1 MNDWTNAL
9 EEYFSFGSVSSVY
22 SEPERLHYEPI
33 SKQIESIQDKGYD
46 DAILDF
52 EWCEEDQAFVMKIEF

>member
-9 EEYFSFGSVSSVY
+9 EEYFSFGY
-22 SEPERLHYEPI
+22 SGYETDTKHYEPI
-33 SKQIESIQDKGYD
+33 SKQIEAIQDKGYD